1 MTSMHKEPRQLF
13 LQPISLAGKIVS
25 NFLKHKVAAVLQRAL
40 SLAQWSHGFLAYTG
54 NDIMVVTEGPSTE
67 ASIDMNARLFFFF
80 FFLEGK
86 RATQMNSLVP
96 WLLGSWFCMGWR
108 EGSCS

>member
-80 FFLEGK
+80 FFLKG
-86 RATQMNSLVP
+86 
-96 WLLGSWFCMGWR
+96 
-108 EGSCS
+108 